1 MENNIQREINELRKE
16 NEALRKELNNN
27 ISKEKRKQ
35 KSNQKKLAW
44 TWRLFTGESLHK
56 SFNNWFTEYHTKEK
70 VSPDTSANLLT
81 SLVKRF
87 VRVRMLSV
95 ILLLFSLFPSLISL
109 FILLKQNDLID
120 TQNSLVE
127 ASRKSSYGFQLS
139 NIFESVDRRNGVID
153 KNLRGRII
161 GLSHSLKP
169 YRILEAN
176 GKLSES
182 LYSPER
188 TQLLLFLLNA
198 GVDNSTLSK
207 IYDAADFS
215 NCDLRN
221 TNLSRKF
228 LTGINLQYSNL
239 ENAELHSSNLN
250 EANLTK
256 ANLKNIQFSNGTA
269 KSTIFT
275 DANLTKAKIKRVDL
289 SGSSIK
295 SAESTKN
302 AIIEPLKN

>member
-1 MENNIQREINELRKE
+1 MEDNFQKEIDELRKE
-16 NEALRKELNNN
+16 NELLRRVVESNNAQ
-27 ISKEKRKQ
+27 KKHKQ
-35 KSNQKKLAW
+35 KNNQKKLAW

-56 SFNNWFTEYHTKEK
+56 SFNNWFTEYHTKER

-87 VRVRMLSV
+87 VRVRLLSV
-95 ILLLFSLFPSLISL
+95 ILLLFSVLPSLISL

-176 GKLSES
+176 GELSKR

-198 GVDNSTLSK
+198 SIDNTTLSK
-207 IYDAADFS
+207 IYDGADFS

-221 TNLSRKF
+221 TNLSRKY
-228 LTGINLQYSNL
+228 LVGINLQYSNL

-250 EANLTK
+250 EANLTG
-256 ANLKNIQFSNGTA
+256 ADLKNIQFSNGTA

-275 DANLTKAKIKRVDL
+275 NANLAGAKIKRVNLTNTNINDV
-289 SGSSIK
+289 K
-295 SAESTKN
+295 STKN
-302 AIIEPLKN
+302 AVIEPLKN